1 MCFITK
7 NVIFLHTFY
16 IHPVY
21 PKASIFPI
29 LFLPFLM
36 QRDLLRAST
45 SRVVL
50 IKSGKGTRTRR
61 LGWAGWVHSSTVS
74 CSHAPLPSTSS
85 PISPT
90 SASPTAPTS
99 PPPPH
104 FTSPISSAIPT
115 TPTNPSAPSSPSSS
129 PTPPTSPTYP
139 PPPPTIS
146 SLPPPP
152 PTSTTY
158 PPPPPPPPTT
168 TSPSSICSMDNCPP
182 NVQPVASFH
191 FLRFPTILK
200 FAQFVNDAPLFVMF
214 NFFSLSRRRFINK
227 NFQFLSCSLR
237 VKKLI
242 CYGEPANKRIL
253 YGQVVPSAL
262 TLSKCDNFDPQKRA

>member
-74 CSHAPLPSTSS
+74 CSLAPLPSTSS

-129 PTPPTSPTYP
+129 QTPPNPPTYP

-168 TSPSSICSMDNCPP
+168 TTSPSTPPPSAAWTIALQMCSPL
-182 NVQPVASFH
+182 
-191 FLRFPTILK
+191 LRFTFCAFQP
-200 FAQFVNDAPLFVMF
+200 
-214 NFFSLSRRRFINK
+214 FSNLH
-227 NFQFLSCSLR
+227 SL
-237 VKKLI
+237 
-242 CYGEPANKRIL
+242 
-253 YGQVVPSAL
+253 
-262 TLSKCDNFDPQKRA
+262 